1 MATLKSIKNN
11 YDLLTKA
18 ERFGLYQKASLRK
31 DESELAAIYNAT
43 PKKTYEVIDFYFL
56 CEEIFRLDAINLL
69 QRLGHSNMYDWFMN
83 FAATREDDEKKS
95 EYFCDAASLSA
106 YLYVIETDAWKI
118 VCDNLGFEVDW
129 FRKLSGEFSF
139 AVQMMT
145 HKDEIMRQFA
155 FDEDEAEK
163 FIKKSAKR
171 LKINQNFEI
180 KTLGEQ
186 IKFYRDFIEEL

>member
-1 MATLKSIKNN
+1 MASLKSIKTN
-11 YDLLTKA
+11 YNLLTKA

-56 CEEIFRLDAINLL
+56 REEIFRIDAINLL

-83 FAATREDDEKKS
+83 FAATREDDEKES
-95 EYFCDAASLSA
+95 EYFCDSASLSA
-106 YLYVIETDAWKI
+106 YLYVIETDAWQI
-118 VCDNLGFEVDW
+118 VCDDLGFEADW

-139 AVQMMT
+139 AVQIMAR
-145 HKDEIMRQFA
+145 KDDIMRHFA
-155 FDEDEAEK
+155 FDEDEASQ
-163 FIKKSAKR
+163 FIKKSLKR
-171 LKINQNFEI
+171 LKINQTFEI
-180 KTLGEQ
+180 KTLDEQ